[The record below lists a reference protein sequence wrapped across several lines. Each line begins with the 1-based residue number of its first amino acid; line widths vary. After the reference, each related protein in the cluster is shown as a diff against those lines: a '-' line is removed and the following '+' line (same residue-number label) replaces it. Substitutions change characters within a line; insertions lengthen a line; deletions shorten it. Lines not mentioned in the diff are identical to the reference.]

1 MDGNLGMD
9 IIEGIFSV
17 GVFLDVIDK
26 KYESEI
32 RKFLFFINLMKME
45 KLRLSFSRLYSVYNV
60 VFKRYLNIILN
71 L

>member
-26 KYESEI
+26 KFESEI
-32 RKFLFFINLMKME
+32 RKFLFFINFMKMK

>member
-1 MDGNLGMD
+1 MD

-26 KYESEI
+26 KFESEI
-32 RKFLFFINLMKME
+32 RKFLFFINFMKME